1 MLQFLRE
8 LHFIEAGRRPGC
20 RTTLGVSCSSF
31 GNCTSLRHAG
41 PTGHRV
47 RLAGCSSFG
56 NCTSLRP
63 LRQRRGRGRAGLQFL
78 RELHFIEASP
88 CQPPMIARQV
98 LQFLRELHFIEARKS
113 KRPQRQLD
121 RCSSFGNC
129 TSLRLHL
136 EDRGG
141 APRPGCSS
149 FGNCTS
155 LRPLRQRRGRGRAGL
170 QFLRE
175 LHFIEAGRA
184 CR

>member
-1 MLQFLRE
+1 MYALQSATLQFLRE

-78 RELHFIEASP
+78 RELHFIEA
-88 CQPPMIARQV
+88 
-98 LQFLRELHFIEARKS
+98 RKS

-155 LRPLRQRRGRGRAGL
+155 LRP
-170 QFLRE
+170 E
-175 LHFIEAGRA
+175 LADAVHHPL
-184 CR
+184 